1 MFRRSLAVLS
11 IVALTTAGVAG
22 SAAAGGYHYG
32 YGSYKYKHYHSHKH
46 YHRHKGGNTAG
57 KVLLGVG
64 AGLLFLSVLNAANK
78 PRDPYYRGY
87 SVPAEPP
94 RYVPRP
100 GPIPQRISQ
109 PAPPSNSCL
118 QTREYQTV
126 VIIGGQEREA
136 YGTAC
141 LQPDGSWLQ
150 GPATPVP
157 DY

>member
-100 GPIPQRISQ
+100 GPSSTRRTRCGWPMLCHTAAHQSPISSPNIWLTSGAVTKSP
-109 PAPPSNSCL
+109 PAPMGRP
-118 QTREYQTV
+118 R
-126 VIIGGQEREA
+126 R
-136 YGTAC
+136 
-141 LQPDGSWLQ
+141 
-150 GPATPVP
+150 
-157 DY
+157 